1 MNRLTRWEAWLGKNG
16 RAASGA
22 LFLATF
28 ILYSGSLANSFVYD
42 DEYQIL
48 QNPFV
53 TNPHLWTRIF
63 SGSVWSFQAVAFPS
77 NYYRPLHILAHW
89 LIYRVAGP
97 NPAAYH
103 LFQIVVYAA
112 TAILVF
118 RIARKLLRSEAAA
131 LAGALLWAVHP
142 LHVEGVA
149 WIAAVPDTGY
159 GFFYLLGFLM
169 FLRAEECD
177 SKPLRAHALAAL
189 AFLPALFF
197 KEMALS
203 FLLIIAAYWFT
214 HPPPMGSGAW
224 RGRILRFL
232 PYVSAVGIYLV
243 IRVVALGYMTHA
255 GKLWDVSWRVV
266 GAAAGLLGQHTKL
279 FFWPTHLNVFR
290 SFDIESSLRSPWPWL
305 VMAAVLGAL
314 WQRKREPAA
323 AFLVLWWPLG
333 LLPALDIRNLS
344 FPLLAERFTYVP
356 SVSLCLLV
364 SCVLFVWLPRELP
377 AVRWECA
384 VVPAT
389 AMALILCAVQTLRA
403 IPNWRSNESLAHYS
417 MKQSPDA
424 ALLHLIQGFVL
435 QYKEGDLDGARREYE
450 TAMRLNSKS
459 PRPLSKVTYDSYI
472 GLGMI
477 AHREGNLDRAVDYL
491 EKATRVSPYDSPAY
505 DALGSIYFPRGE
517 YAKAAE
523 YFSQAVRAN
532 PFDVSAHFY
541 LGTCWLKL
549 GKYAEAAQQF
559 RTAREVDPGFF
570 QAYQAEARALESS
583 GMSDEAA
590 RVRRIAPHP

>member
-1 MNRLTRWEAWLGKNG
+1 MDHLTRWEAWLGRHR
-16 RAASGA
+16 RAVSAA
-22 LFLATF
+22 LFFVTF
-28 ILYSGSLANSFVYD
+28 LLYADSLANSFVYD

-97 NPAAYH
+97 NPAAFH
-103 LFQIVVYAA
+103 LFQVVVYAA
-112 TAILVF
+112 TVVIVF
-118 RIARKLLRSEAAA
+118 AIARRLLRSEAAA
-131 LAGALLWAVHP
+131 FAGSLLWAVHP

-169 FLRAEECD
+169 FLRGEDCD
-177 SKPLRAHALAAL
+177 SKPLQAHALAAL

-203 FLLIIAAYWFT
+203 FILVIAAYWLT
-214 HPPPMGSGAW
+214 HPPPMRSGTW
-224 RGRILRFL
+224 RSRIPRFL
-232 PYVSAVGIYLV
+232 PYIAAVGIYLAV
-243 IRVVALGYMTHA
+243 RIVALGYMTHA
-255 GKLWDVSWRVV
+255 GKLWSVSWRVI
-266 GAAAGLLGQHTKL
+266 GAALGLLGQHTKL

-290 SFDIESSLRSPWPWL
+290 SFDVESSLRSPWPWL
-305 VMAAVLGAL
+305 VIATVAAAL
-314 WQRKREPAA
+314 WLRKREPVA
-323 AFLVLWWPLG
+323 AFLILWWPLG

-364 SCVLFVWLPRELP
+364 SWVLFVWLRREIP
-377 AVRWECA
+377 AARWERA

-389 AMALILCAVQTLRA
+389 ASALILCAVQTLRA
-403 IPNWRSNESLAHYS
+403 IPNWRSNESLANYS

-435 QYKEGDLDGARREYE
+435 QYKEGDLAGARRKYE
-450 TAMRLNSKS
+450 TAMRLNAQS

-472 GLGMI
+472 GLGTI
-477 AHREGNLDRAVDYL
+477 AQREGKLDLAVDYL
-491 EKATRVSPYDSPAY
+491 EKAIRVSPYDSPAY
-505 DALGSIYFPRGE
+505 DTLGAIYFPRGD

-532 PFDVSAHFY
+532 PYDVNGRFY

-559 RTAREVDPGFF
+559 RTAHEVDPDFF
-570 QAYQAEARALESS
+570 QAYQAEASALESS
-583 GMSDEAA
+583 GLSDEAA
-590 RVRRIAPHP
+590 RVRRMAPRP